1 MIVPAVTEISF
12 AQAAHTKV
20 SLAREASRQAFALPQ
35 AGHRNPSGQRAD
47 ARYSAH
53 AASSGNRRWN

>member
-35 AGHRNPSGQRAD
+35 AGHRNPSGQR
-47 ARYSAH
+47 
-53 AASSGNRRWN
+53 